1 MRKILTAAVAALTLG
16 GAVAATAP
24 AQARPYGYSRYYHR
38 HNDNDAGV
46 AIAAGVV
53 GLALGAALASN
64 SGRSYYDRGYYGRGY
79 YGRGYYGG
87 DYYGRG
93 YYGQPYY
100 GGGYYSRP
108 YYGSG
113 YGYSGRPYGYYD
125 GGYRVC
131 TSKRWVYDPYL
142 GRDVKVRSRYAC

>member
-24 AQARPYGYSRYYHR
+24 AEARPYGHRYHHR
-38 HNDNDAGV
+38 HNDNDNDAGV

-53 GLALGAALASN
+53 GLALGAALASD
-64 SGRSYYDRGYYGRGY
+64 SRRGGYYSYDRG
-79 YGRGYYGG
+79 
-87 DYYGRG
+87 
-93 YYGQPYY
+93 YY

-108 YYGSG
+108 YRGGYYGRPYYGG
-113 YGYSGRPYGYYD
+113 YYSRPYYRDRHSYYGRPYGYYNR
-125 GGYRVC
+125 GYRTC

-142 GRDVKVRSRYAC
+142 GREVRVRSRYAC